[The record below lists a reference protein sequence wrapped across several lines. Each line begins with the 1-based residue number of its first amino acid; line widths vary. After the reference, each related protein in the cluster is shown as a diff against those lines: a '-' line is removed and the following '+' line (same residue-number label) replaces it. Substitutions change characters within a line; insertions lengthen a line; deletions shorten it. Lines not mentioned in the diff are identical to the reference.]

1 MEQGFHVGG
10 ATAVAAVVESVQI
23 YFATRVAYQV
33 PLYLTLTA
41 TIMELKVWT
50 DFFWYEGKNWVRGFV
65 LR

>member
-1 MEQGFHVGG
+1 
-10 ATAVAAVVESVQI
+10 VVESVQI